1 MLSERMTKRLNEQIN
16 LEFYSS
22 NLYLQ
27 MGAWCEANGMEGCQA
42 FLSSHA
48 DEEMAHMRRLFGYV
62 ADAGGMPQIGAI
74 DAPRSEFGSVREI
87 FEATLEHERFVTS
100 KINDLADT
108 AFQEKDYSTFNFIQ
122 WYVAEQHEEEKLF
135 SSILDRVK
143 MIGSD
148 GRGLFFIDREIGRLA
163 AARKTGQQGG
173 EGVFS
178 GGEGEE
184 TI

>member
-1 MLSERMTKRLNEQIN
+1 MLSERMTNRLNEQIN

-27 MGAWCEANGMEGCQA
+27 MGAWCEANGLEGCQS
-42 FLSSHA
+42 FLSAHA

-62 ADAGGMPQIGAI
+62 GDAGGMPRIGAI
-74 DAPRSEFGSVREI
+74 AAPRSDFGSVREI
-87 FEATLEHERFVTS
+87 FEATLEHEKLVTS
-100 KINDLADT
+100 RINDLADT

-135 SSILDRVK
+135 STILERVK

-148 GRGLFFIDREIGRLA
+148 GRGLYFIDREIGRLA
-163 AARKTGQQGG
+163 AARKAGQSG

-178 GGEGEE
+178 GGGEE
-184 TI
+184 TA